1 VGASAAAR
9 TAWLRRGNLSVLRRR
24 FHYCWHAR
32 AMGSHWDG
40 LPPHSLSSHAE
51 GLPSRG
57 MGSQP
62 AGRASHPVGRAS
74 QPAGRASHPMG
85 RDPSPRDGPPIP
97 WEGIPARGTGLP
109 SHGMGGIPARGRGSH
124 PSQIS
129 QLSPWGTLRSSPI
142 PPSSPTSLSPPTIR
156 SAFLLADERC
166 KSHMTGGGHA
176 AQLCAGNVGVASAQR
191 RYGLFFAAL
200 PIPGRL
206 CVS

>member
-1 VGASAAAR
+1 MP
-9 TAWLRRGNLSVLRRR
+9 VL
-24 FHYCWHAR
+24 WDPIG
-32 AMGSHWDG
+32 MGSRPTAYHPTLRASHPAGWDPSPRDGPPIPWDG
-40 LPPHSLSSHAE
+40 PPSPRDGPPIPWEGIPARGT

-57 MGSQP
+57 KGSQP
-62 AGRASHPVGRAS
+62 AGRASHP
-74 QPAGRASHPMG
+74 AGW
-85 RDPSPRDGPPIP
+85 DPSPRDGPPIP